1 MNRKQLEKNRLDL
14 SYKRNL
20 QLLNATLII
29 GGGSFVASLVGIVL
43 NLEKIK
49 EYTIILVIIGI
60 TTYIFY
66 LNINNN
72 LQQISKEIK
81 KLYK

>member
-1 MNRKQLEKNRLDL
+1 MDRKQLEKNRLDL

-49 EYTIILVIIGI
+49 EYAIILAIIGI

-72 LQQISKEIK
+72 LQQISQEIK